1 MLDFADLTPTKVLV
15 SRFLLEAQLSSPGS
29 ISGQQLQQA
38 RDGLGG
44 RAPDGGRLNLQD
56 ELRSRLGDLLLLL
69 RDLNAI
75 EQRVCRARYG
85 TTSGVEYY
93 TRVRRPCDLREGDGE
108 DVVDFRPTDPEGKPI
123 EGFVRTRGPKCR
135 FPDFGEI
142 AEQLG
147 LERRVVKAAVESAR
161 SKIAT
166 AIQWHAF
173 AAATEAAY
181 E

>member
-1 MLDFADLTPTKVLV
+1 VLQYADLTPTSVLV

-29 ISGQQLQQA
+29 ISGHQLRQA
-38 RDGLGG
+38 QGGLGG
-44 RAPDGGRLNLQD
+44 RPPDGGRLNLQD
-56 ELRSRLGDLLLLL
+56 ELHARLGDLLLLC
-69 RDLNAI
+69 RDLNAL

-93 TRVRRPCDLREGDGE
+93 TRLRRPCDMRDGDGE
-108 DVVDFRPTDPEGKPI
+108 DVIDARPTDPDGKPI
-123 EGFVRTRGPKCR
+123 EGFVRTRGPKGR
-135 FPDFGEI
+135 FPDFDEI
-142 AEQLG
+142 AAQLG
-147 LERRVVKAAVESAR
+147 LERRVVRSAVETAR

-166 AIQWHAF
+166 AIKWRAF